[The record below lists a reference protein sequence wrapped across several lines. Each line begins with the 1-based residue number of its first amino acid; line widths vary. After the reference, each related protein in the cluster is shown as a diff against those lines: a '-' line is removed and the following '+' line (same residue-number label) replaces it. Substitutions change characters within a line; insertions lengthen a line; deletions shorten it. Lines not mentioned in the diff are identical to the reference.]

1 MKIEKISDTQIKFI
15 LSEEDLAGKDI
26 KLEDLAVS
34 NDKTKELFQDILSKA
49 LDECGFAVDD
59 APLMV
64 EALPVAMDSIMIIV
78 TKLGSDDGPTE
89 KNGTDSSAPI
99 ISKDLHRYKRNSIKI
114 HTPNGSDSS
123 NIAIYSFTSLDDA
136 IDACI
141 KISKVDIAASSLFKN
156 NKKYYLVLQNEN
168 PIEDFPGCM
177 CILSEYGYAEVS
189 NILVKY
195 HLMEHGET
203 LIAENA
209 VEILSKNFV

>member
-78 TKLGSDDGPTE
+78 TKLSSEDSQTE
-89 KNGTDSSAPI
+89 KPGPDSSVPI
-99 ISKDLHRYKRNSIKI
+99 ISKDLHRYKRNSVKI
-114 HTPNGSDSS
+114 HTPGSSDSS
-123 NIAIYSFTSLDDA
+123 NIAVYSFAALDDV
-136 IDACI
+136 IEACI
-141 KISKVDIAASSLFKN
+141 KISGIDIAASSLYKN
-156 NKKYYLVLQNEN
+156 GRKYYLVLQNEN
-168 PIEDFPGCM
+168 PIEDFPGCV
-177 CILSEYGYAEVS
+177 CVLNEYGNPEAS
-189 NILVKY
+189 NILIKY

-209 VEILSKNFV
+209 IEILSENFV